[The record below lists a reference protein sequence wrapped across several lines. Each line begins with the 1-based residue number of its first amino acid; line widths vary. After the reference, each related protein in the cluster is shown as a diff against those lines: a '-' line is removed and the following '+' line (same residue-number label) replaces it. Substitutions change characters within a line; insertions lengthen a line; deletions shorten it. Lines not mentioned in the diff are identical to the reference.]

1 MTPINQLICILQSQY
16 NIIMQKIFVSL
27 FVLCVLH
34 SSISAQTAP
43 PFWAEIKAFQ
53 YRDSINPVAPNGIL
67 FVGSSSFT
75 KWKDVNDYFPGFNI
89 INRGFGGSSLTDVIR
104 YTYNI
109 ILPYQ
114 PKQVV
119 IYCGENDLASSKEIT
134 ATVVVNRV
142 KTLFGMIRQNLPDA
156 EIDFVSIKPSPV
168 RMAIQ
173 PKVKEANAI
182 LKQFFNKQK
191 HAEFIDVY
199 DAMLDDK
206 GNMREELYLSD
217 RLHMKPE
224 GYKIWQKI
232 IQPYLLKD

>member
-1 MTPINQLICILQSQY
+1 
-16 NIIMQKIFVSL
+16 MQKLLMSFFLLTIF
-27 FVLCVLH
+27 H
-34 SSISAQTAP
+34 STISAQTAP

-75 KWKDVNDYFPGFNI
+75 KWKDVNNYFPGFSI

-134 ATVVVNRV
+134 ATDVVNRV
-142 KTLFGMIRQNLPDA
+142 KTLFGMIRQNLPNA

-168 RMAIQ
+168 RLAIQ
-173 PKVKEANAI
+173 PKVKEANAA
-182 LKQFFNKQK
+182 LKISSKKRKKQ
-191 HAEFIDVY
+191 
-199 DAMLDDK
+199 
-206 GNMREELYLSD
+206 N
-217 RLHMKPE
+217 
-224 GYKIWQKI
+224 
-232 IQPYLLKD
+232 LLTFTMPC

>member
-1 MTPINQLICILQSQY
+1 
-16 NIIMQKIFVSL
+16 MQKLLMSFFLFTIF
-27 FVLCVLH
+27 H
-34 SSISAQTAP
+34 SNISAQTAP

-53 YRDSINPVAPNGIL
+53 YRDSINPVTPNGIL

-75 KWKDVNDYFPGFNI
+75 KWKDVNNYFPGFSI

-104 YTYNI
+104 YTYDI

-134 ATVVVNRV
+134 ATDVVNRV

-168 RMAIQ
+168 RLAIQ
-173 PKVKEANAI
+173 PKVKEANAA
-182 LKQFFNKQK
+182 LKIFFKK
-191 HAEFIDVY
+191 EKKAEFIDIY
-199 DAMLDDK
+199 DAMLDAN
-206 GNMREELYLSD
+206 GNMREELYVSD

-232 IQPYLLKD
+232 IAPYLLKN

>member
-1 MTPINQLICILQSQY
+1 
-16 NIIMQKIFVSL
+16 MQKLLMSFFLFTIF
-27 FVLCVLH
+27 H
-34 SSISAQTAP
+34 STISAQTAP

-75 KWKDVNDYFPGFNI
+75 KWKDVNNYFPGFSI

-134 ATVVVNRV
+134 ATDVVNRV

-173 PKVKEANAI
+173 PKVKEANAA
-182 LKQFFNKQK
+182 LKIFFKK
-191 HAEFIDVY
+191 EKKAEFIDIY
-199 DAMLDDK
+199 DAMLDAN
-206 GNMREELYLSD
+206 GNMREELYVSD

-232 IQPYLLKD
+232 IAPYLLKN